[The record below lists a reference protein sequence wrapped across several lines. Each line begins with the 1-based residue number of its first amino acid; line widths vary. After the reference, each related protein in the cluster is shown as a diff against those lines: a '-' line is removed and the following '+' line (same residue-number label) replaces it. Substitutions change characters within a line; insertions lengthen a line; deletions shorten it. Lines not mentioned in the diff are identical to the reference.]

1 VQIRQS
7 TTIISICLF
16 EGGNIME
23 RYKRGYVM
31 LPVEYGLKIL
41 EMNLYQQ
48 NKTYNLK
55 EGQVFINWE
64 GEWHI
69 VVYDEKLEM
78 YIFNPQGIIK

>member
-1 VQIRQS
+1 
-7 TTIISICLF
+7 
-16 EGGNIME
+16 MK

-31 LPVEYGLKIL
+31 LPVEYGSNIL

-64 GEWHI
+64 GEWHS
-69 VVYDEKLEM
+69 VVYDEKLEI
-78 YIFNPQGIIK
+78 YIFD

>member
-1 VQIRQS
+1 
-7 TTIISICLF
+7 
-16 EGGNIME
+16 MK

-55 EGQVFINWE
+55 EGQVFILWE
-64 GEWHI
+64 SEWHS
-69 VVYDEKLEM
+69 VVYDEKLEI
-78 YIFNPQGIIK
+78 YIFSPQGIIK

>member
-1 VQIRQS
+1 
-7 TTIISICLF
+7 
-16 EGGNIME
+16 MK

-31 LPVEYGLKIL
+31 LPVEYGSNIE

-55 EGQVFINWE
+55 EGQVFILWE

-69 VVYDEKLEM
+69 VVYDEKLDI
-78 YIFNPQGIIK
+78 YIFN

>member
-1 VQIRQS
+1 
-7 TTIISICLF
+7 
-16 EGGNIME
+16 MK

-64 GEWHI
+64 GEWHS